1 MLESVHVQARGH
13 SFIQENAAIPA
24 PLQDTVIPYDLY
36 RCFQSTT
43 FTGLLQ
49 ERKGTDG
56 SLLYCTT
63 LAHEDV
69 TIDYNIAPS
78 CISLLLSAG
87 NAGKITCGQHTLLL
101 HPHALNLFFHA
112 APGWQLHLQ
121 ADMLSEIIFITYPVT
136 YLQQLT
142 AYYPVLSQFTAATA
156 RGECVFLCPENR
168 VASPNLVNNVYS
180 LIHKQYNTTR
190 NLYPVFYEA
199 RSRDILIEALDCFSV
214 PLPSMQQVLKK
225 QQDFNTIHQI
235 RKTITEQPERRPGL
249 QELARLAGWNKDKLS
264 KGFRQVYN
272 MSVMEYF
279 HQVQM
284 EHAKKLVESTDM
296 SIKEISHTLGLL
308 NQNFSRDFKTYY
320 GKPPIYFRNMK
331 NNNHSN

>member
-1 MLESVHVQARGH
+1 MLESVHVQAQRH
-13 SFIQENAAIPA
+13 SDIQENAAIPA
-24 PLQDTVIPYDLY
+24 LLQDTVIPYDHY
-36 RCFQSTT
+36 RTFQCAA
-43 FTGLLQ
+43 FTSLLQ

-56 SLLYCTT
+56 SLLYFTT

-69 TIDYNIAPS
+69 TVGYNIAPP

-87 NAGKITCGQHTLLL
+87 NAGKITCGPHTLLL
-101 HPHALNLFFHA
+101 HPHALNLFFQA
-112 APGWQLHLQ
+112 AQGWQLHLQ
-121 ADMLSEIIFITYPVT
+121 AGMLSEIIFITYPVT

-142 AYYPVLSQFTAATA
+142 AYYPVLSPFTEATG
-156 RGECVFLCPENR
+156 RGEYRVLCSENR
-168 VASPNLVNNVYS
+168 VAPPNLVNNVFS
-180 LIHKQYNTTR
+180 LIHKQYDTAC

-199 RSRDILIEALDCFSV
+199 RSRDTLIEALDCFSV
-214 PLPSMQQVLKK
+214 SLPSIQQVLKK

-235 RKTITEQPERRPGL
+235 RKAISEQPERRPGL

-331 NNNHSN
+331 NNNHSK